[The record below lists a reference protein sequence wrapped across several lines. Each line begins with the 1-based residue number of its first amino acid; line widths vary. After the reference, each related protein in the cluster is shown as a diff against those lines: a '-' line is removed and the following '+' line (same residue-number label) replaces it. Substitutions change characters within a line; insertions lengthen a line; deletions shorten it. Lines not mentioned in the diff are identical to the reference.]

1 MPRRAGRASF
11 SDIPPGLSGWPQS
24 SPPPTHAVLEAPKL
38 PVCAGHISR
47 VPAATGPLQSL
58 VPCLGNLLYAG
69 K

>member
-11 SDIPPGLSGWPQS
+11 SDIPPGLSGWPRS
-24 SPPPTHAVLEAPKL
+24 SPHPPMLSLKHPSCLSVLATSL
-38 PVCAGHISR
+38 
-47 VPAATGPLQSL
+47 VPAATGPLHLL